1 MFYKRVKKTMKH
13 NPLKVAVLCGGQSAE
28 HEISLRSAHFILD
41 TLHRIPTYDLSLFFI
56 DQQGKWFYLEEYE
69 QFFKSGWQAE
79 LKPIYFVPGDSY
91 TPFRAL
97 SNHEPID
104 VELVFPILH
113 GTNGEDGVQQGLL
126 EALNLPYVGAG
137 VLGSAISMNKDVSKR
152 LLCQADIAVAD
163 WVTVR
168 ANEMDDF
175 DASAVVRKFGLPLIV
190 KPTTLGSSIGVSKV
204 HTIDELV
211 PLMNEAFRYDT
222 AVMIEKF
229 IKGREL
235 ECSVLGNETPIASG
249 IGEIT
254 PINHEFYSYR
264 AKYIDQKGAE
274 LKIPAKLSN
283 KIEQLIKQIA
293 IKTFKVLGCFG
304 MARVDFFLTRDN
316 NIFVNE
322 VNTIPGFTSISMYP
336 KLWLESGVSYT
347 RLVEQLIKLALEQF
361 EKKNMLIHEYQ
372 E

>member
-1 MFYKRVKKTMKH
+1 MKH

-41 TLHRIPTYDLSLFFI
+41 TLHRIPTYDLTLFFI
-56 DQQGKWFYLEEYE
+56 DQQGTWLYLEQYE
-69 QFFKSGWQAE
+69 EFFQSDWQAK
-79 LKPIYFVPGDSY
+79 LKPIYFVPGDPY
-91 TPFRAL
+91 TPFRVL
-97 SNHEPID
+97 SNHKPID

-126 EALNLPYVGAG
+126 DALNLPYVGAG
-137 VLGSAISMNKDVSKR
+137 VLGSAVCMNKDVSKR
-152 LLCQADIAVAD
+152 LLRQANIPVAD
-163 WVTVR
+163 WITVK
-168 ANEMDDF
+168 AHEMDDF
-175 DASAVVRKFGLPLIV
+175 DAAAVVRKFGLPLIV
-190 KPTTLGSSIGVSKV
+190 KPTTLGSSIGVAKV

-211 PLMNEAFRYDT
+211 PLMNDALRYDT

-235 ECSVLGNETPIASG
+235 ECSILGNETPSASG
-249 IGEIT
+249 LGEII

-283 KIEQLIKQIA
+283 KIQELIKQMA
-293 IKTFKVLGCFG
+293 IETFKILCCAG
-304 MARVDFFLTRDN
+304 MARVDFFLTLDN
-316 NIFVNE
+316 DIFVNE

-336 KLWLESGVSYT
+336 KLWLESGVSHT

-361 EKKNMLIHEYQ
+361 ETKNSLIHEYQ